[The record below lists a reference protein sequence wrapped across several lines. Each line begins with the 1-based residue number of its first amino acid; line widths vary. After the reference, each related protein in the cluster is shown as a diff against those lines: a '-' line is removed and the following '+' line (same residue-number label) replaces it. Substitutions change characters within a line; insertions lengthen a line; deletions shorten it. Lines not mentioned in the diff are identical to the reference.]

1 MLKRFDMK
9 YYVPVLRW
17 KEAERVAL
25 SQLADGD
32 SAFLTPLIELVPD
45 NFVQVDKKGHI
56 TKLSNTSVTNKVA
69 GQLFQS
75 WDGRPFFIDLWN
87 LPEEIL
93 KNPIILWSCWDSM
106 PVTWDCP

>member
-1 MLKRFDMK
+1 MK

-56 TKLSNTSVTNKVA
+56 TKLSNTST
-69 GQLFQS
+69 
-75 WDGRPFFIDLWN
+75 
-87 LPEEIL
+87 
-93 KNPIILWSCWDSM
+93 
-106 PVTWDCP
+106 